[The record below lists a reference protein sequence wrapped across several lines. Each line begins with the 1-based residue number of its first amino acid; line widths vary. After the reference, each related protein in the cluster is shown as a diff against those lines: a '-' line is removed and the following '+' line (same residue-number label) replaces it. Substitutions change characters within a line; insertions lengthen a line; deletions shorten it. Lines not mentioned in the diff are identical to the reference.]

1 MRVQP
6 ARLSRIVLVVGMV
19 ALVASCGSSSSG
31 EVTIDTFVSE
41 DGGSFTA
48 TGSMICEAGEISTIA
63 SDIGETLWVFED
75 VFRCADNSGSF
86 TLRGEVPLNDS
97 NRHLPATS
105 GQAFDGGDDGP
116 ISDLEGTWT
125 ITAGTGDY
133 GNLEGGGTMVM
144 DFSPDYVES
153 YEGELN
159 EADE

>member
-19 ALVASCGSSSSG
+19 ALVASCASSSSG

-41 DGGSFTA
+41 DGGSFSA
-48 TGSMICEAGEISTIA
+48 TGSMICDAGEINTIA
-63 SDIGETLWVFED
+63 SDIGETLWVYED
-75 VFRCADNSGSF
+75 VFSCADNSGSF

-105 GQAFDGGDDGP
+105 GQDGGDDGP

-133 GNLEGGGTMVM
+133 GNVEGGGTMVI

>member
-75 VFRCADNSGSF
+75 VFRCADNSGSV
-86 TLRGEVPLNDS
+86 T
-97 NRHLPATS
+97 
-105 GQAFDGGDDGP
+105 
-116 ISDLEGTWT
+116 
-125 ITAGTGDY
+125 
-133 GNLEGGGTMVM
+133 
-144 DFSPDYVES
+144 
-153 YEGELN
+153 
-159 EADE
+159 